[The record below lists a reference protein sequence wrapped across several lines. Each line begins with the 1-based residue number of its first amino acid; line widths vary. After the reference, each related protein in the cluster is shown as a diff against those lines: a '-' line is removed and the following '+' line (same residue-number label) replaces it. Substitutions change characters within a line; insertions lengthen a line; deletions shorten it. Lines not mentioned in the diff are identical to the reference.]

1 MVIRKNEYEGSV
13 SMSAREQVLM
23 NKIENLRRFGID
35 ISNSRFKDKDVE
47 NFLVVLISG
56 DLNRRLII
64 RSGLPHLLQLQ
75 GLRREPENLES
86 TVFLNHLME

>member
-47 NFLVVLISG
+47 NEIVMTAY
-56 DLNRRLII
+56 I
-64 RSGLPHLLQLQ
+64 RDV
-75 GLRREPENLES
+75 REFQE
-86 TVFLNHLME
+86 T

>member
-35 ISNSRFKDKDVE
+35 ISNSRFKDNCYDGVYKRCKR
-47 NFLVVLISG
+47 ISW
-56 DLNRRLII
+56 L
-64 RSGLPHLLQLQ
+64 
-75 GLRREPENLES
+75 
-86 TVFLNHLME
+86 F